1 MRIFVGLDIDNV
13 IRERIQRFLE
23 GVRGFAPEARW
34 VRSESLHITLK
45 FIGEASE
52 EVVKQ
57 TKAVL
62 STVQA
67 SDVEMAFRGYGFS
80 LGAKTARVFWL
91 GIETGPQLGALA
103 AAVDNATSTL
113 GIPKEEHPFSPHLTL
128 ARGGGRSG
136 SPRRQKD
143 DGANLIF
150 QRLQE
155 KLTILPT
162 PDFGTMATREFFLFQ
177 SQTLPD
183 GARYSKLA
191 SFAIG

>member
-1 MRIFVGLDIDNV
+1 MRIFVGLEIDDA

-23 GVRGFAPEARW
+23 GIRGFAPEARW
-34 VRSESLHITLK
+34 VRSESLHVTLK

-62 STVQA
+62 STVQG
-67 SDVEMAFRGYGFS
+67 SDIEMAFRGYGFFP
-80 LGAKTARVFWL
+80 GAKTARVFWL

-150 QRLQE
+150 
-155 KLTILPT
+155 
-162 PDFGTMATREFFLFQ
+162 
-177 SQTLPD
+177 
-183 GARYSKLA
+183 
-191 SFAIG
+191 AIG